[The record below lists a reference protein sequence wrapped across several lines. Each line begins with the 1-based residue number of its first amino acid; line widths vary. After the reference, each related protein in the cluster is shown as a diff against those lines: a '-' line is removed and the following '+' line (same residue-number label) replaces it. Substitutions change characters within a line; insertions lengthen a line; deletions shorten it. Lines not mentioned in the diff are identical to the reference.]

1 MTFEPKK
8 ILAATDFSAGGTRAV
23 DAAFD
28 LAERYRATLTLVHVI
43 PPSAY
48 LDFASGIEG
57 QAIASIDYQ
66 EAVREAVKESW
77 RNEEAR
83 VRPRGIGVE
92 CLTRTG
98 PPALEI
104 AALAKD
110 GGFDLVVLGT
120 HGRSGLKHVLLGS
133 VAEGVVRHTMV
144 PVLMLRT
151 P

>member
-1 MTFEPKK
+1 MSFEPKK
-8 ILAATDFSAGGTRAV
+8 ILAATDFSPCAAHAV
-23 DAAFD
+23 DAALD
-28 LAERYRATLTLVHVI
+28 IAERYRATLTLVHVI

-66 EAVREAVKESW
+66 EAVRGAVKEGW

-83 VRPRGIGVE
+83 IRARGIGVE
-92 CLTRTG
+92 CLTRSG
-98 PPALEI
+98 PPALEVAAI
-104 AALAKD
+104 AKE

-133 VAEGVVRHTMV
+133 VAEGVVRHTLV
-144 PVLMLRT
+144 PVLMLRS